1 MNKFEYKNLTPFKWF
16 VLENFPFIEADFDAL
31 TEWQLFCKLGK
42 EINKIIDSQNV
53 VGTEM
58 EKFSKAFIELQNY
71 VNNYFDNLDVQDE
84 INNKLN
90 SLVEDGTLTQ
100 LIGNYIQ
107 PLIDAQNEKITQ
119 QNQLL
124 DNYGNS
130 INTLDSRINNI
141 ITENNP
147 TEGNTELIDIRVSEN
162 GNIYASAGSSV
173 RNQIKNVLNIN
184 DITYKTLNK
193 GVYESNLIIPT
204 ELFEK
209 GGINSSNGN
218 NTLYENGIRT
228 KGFLTFTEIMK
239 YLYITSTV
247 TSPNNNVILYAYDL
261 NGKYLE
267 FYEFMNKVPF
277 QNLSNFKKYRLVL
290 IDSSAVT
297 SIQNTLNKFTF
308 KIVSKIKRNNE
319 IYDIEQL
326 NLIKSQYTVP
336 DAVISTTT
344 GNIVHAPGQYSATIV
359 EVEPNTQYYCDDA
372 GFYQAF
378 FDETHTLIGSVHY
391 YGNNNSLSS
400 PFTTPSNARYLAT
413 VKITSKI
420 GVSAFLSKQNK
431 YYNENDISISKKNNV
446 INENIKP
453 NNVLYN
459 KLISCFGDSIT
470 SVNYTLPNWWQIIE
484 ANTGCQCIDY
494 GISGTTLAHTNDRHL
509 YNYNF
514 TRLDANEIG
523 YVEDEPSTWAT
534 GNCFC
539 ERFSKV
545 NTNSDAI
552 VIMGGTND
560 TNVPLGNWND
570 TETNTFYGALNHLF
584 TNILNRLAG
593 KKIIICTPIQTSN
606 SYLTNVIDAKSVLK
620 NSNAS
625 NPVSLQIRAEAIKEK
640 CKQFGLPCIDLY
652 NDSGINGV
660 DTNKI
665 YYRSGDTLHP
675 SSYGQIRLAS
685 LIQNELEKLFT
696 D

>member
-1 MNKFEYKNLTPFKWF
+1 MNKFNYTNLTPFKWF

-31 TEWQLFCKLGK
+31 TEWQLFCKIGK
-42 EINKIIDSQNV
+42 EINKIIDSQNI

-58 EKFSKAFIELQNY
+58 EKFTQAFIELKNY
-71 VNNYFDNLDVQDE
+71 VDNYFKNLDVQDE

-90 SLVEDGTLTQ
+90 QMAQDGTLENI
-100 LIGNYIQ
+100 IGAYIQ
-107 PLIDAQNEKITQ
+107 PRIDAQNEKINQ
-119 QNQLL
+119 QNQVLE
-124 DNYGNS
+124 NYGNS
-130 INTLDSRINNI
+130 INNLNSRINNI

-218 NTLYENGIRT
+218 NTLYGNGIRT
-228 KGFLTFTEIMK
+228 KEFLTFTEIMK

-247 TSPNNNVILYAYDL
+247 TSPKSNAVLYAYDL
-261 NGKYLE
+261 NGTYLE
-267 FYEFMNKVPF
+267 FYEYLNLVPF

-336 DAVISTTT
+336 NAVISTTT

-391 YGNNNSLSS
+391 YGNDNSLSS

-431 YYNENDISISKKNNV
+431 YYNENDISISKKNNI
-446 INENIKP
+446 INGNIKP

-470 SVNYTLPNWWQIIE
+470 STDYTMPNWCDIIKS
-484 ANTGCQCIDY
+484 NTKCNILNY

-509 YNYNF
+509 WDYHF
-514 TRLDANEIG
+514 TRLDAEKIG
-523 YVEDEPSTWAT
+523 YVENDPSTWST

-539 ERFSKV
+539 ERFTKV
-545 NTNSDAI
+545 DTDADAI

-560 TNVPLGNWND
+560 STVPLGTWDSTD
-570 TETNTFYGALNHLF
+570 TATFYGALNTLF
-584 TNILNRLAG
+584 TGISKRLAG

-640 CKQFGLPCIDLY
+640 CKQFGLHCIDLY